1 MQVNSVQNN
10 NTSFQALKI
19 NSKLKS
25 ELEKLS
31 LQKIKAIKKLGEDVK
46 GVRHYDICFEDNIVT
61 PKIRRTKS
69 SDKKDYLQEFRD
81 EEKLLGKHC
90 KVELKYLTYERLLP
104 DEPKLFRDLYGIQA
118 SQKYAEFKKQ
128 DEFKQIANLAKFLE
142 KDEINKRNEVK
153 TANIKHATKHS
164 KVAAKALEL
173 KFAVEELMHNHQYK
187 APNKLLS
194 WLFD

>member
-1 MQVNSVQNN
+1 M
-10 NTSFQALKI
+10 
-19 NSKLKS
+19 
-25 ELEKLS
+25 
-31 LQKIKAIKKLGEDVK
+31 
-46 GVRHYDICFEDNIVT
+46 
-61 PKIRRTKS
+61 
-69 SDKKDYLQEFRD
+69 QEFRD

-90 KVELKYLTYERLLP
+90 KVELKYLTYNRLLP

-128 DEFKQIANLAKFLE
+128 DEFKQI
-142 KDEINKRNEVK
+142 
-153 TANIKHATKHS
+153 ANIKHATKHS

>member
-1 MQVNSVQNN
+1 MQVNSAQNN

-31 LQKIKAIKKLGEDVK
+31 LQQIKAIKKLGEDVK
-46 GVRHYDICFEDNIVT
+46 GVRHYDVCFEDNIVT

-69 SDKKDYLQEFRD
+69 RDKKDYLQEFRD

-90 KVELKYLTYERLLP
+90 KVKLNYLTYERLLP
-104 DEPKLFRDLYGIQA
+104 YGIQA

-128 DEFKQIANLAKFLE
+128 NEFKQIANLAKFLE